1 MLIFPKEL
9 NYLHSMNNIG
19 KERLKLLEMNL
30 RKLGNFV
37 KNKPI
42 EVTDY
47 RMGEESLDFIFSVK
61 DLDNTIFE
69 FYNFRIGNI

>member
-1 MLIFPKEL
+1 MLIFKEEV
-9 NYLHSMNNIG
+9 NYLHSTNNIE

-47 RMGEESLDFIFSVK
+47 RTGEESLDFIFSVK
-61 DLDNTIFE
+61 DLDNTIFK
-69 FYNFRIGNI
+69 F